1 MLVRIQASDPG
12 CAGLWHF
19 DLFTQRPGGREGHE
33 TFCFDLEIV
42 IKHNTPLYYLVNKFR
57 ADL

>member
-1 MLVRIQASDPG
+1 MLVRIPASDPG
-12 CAGLWHF
+12 CAGLYHF

-42 IKHNTPLYYLVNKFR
+42 IKHSRIV
-57 ADL
+57 